1 MMMIMITGMM
11 GRRDGHSVLGA
22 AQPGCPWSSPAPA
35 ALVLL
40 QAPPRPL
47 RAGPGPAWPGP
58 GRHWRRQ
65 PEDKCNNIMISRVQF
80 ESPSH
85 SRDQQTIA

>member
-40 QAPPRPL
+40 QPPPRPL

-58 GRHWRRQ
+58 
-65 PEDKCNNIMISRVQF
+65 
-80 ESPSH
+80 
-85 SRDQQTIA
+85 